1 MPELMFDALDNI
13 PEGLKEV
20 AVQKDGKFVVD
31 VVPGKKLAE
40 FRDNNINLA
49 KERDALK
56 ARWDAVAPL
65 VGEDLEAFRTSF
77 EALKSVDQQVKD
89 GKLTAKTDIEA
100 EVGRRVD
107 AMKTNY
113 ETRLAQE
120 AAARAQAEAKAAD
133 ADTKFK
139 RSIVERYVTDAVLS
153 DKSGAIPTALP
164 DILDRAGKVFKVGDD
179 GKLIA
184 KEGDA
189 IIYGADGATPMTP
202 IEWLGKLK
210 EQAPYFFK
218 GSNGGG
224 ATGGSGKTAPGG
236 LSNEDFLKLPASE
249 RLKLARRAGATA

>member
-1 MPELMFDALDNI
+1 MPELMFEALDAI

-56 ARWDAVAPL
+56 SRWDALAPL
-65 VGEDLEAFRTSF
+65 VGEDLDAFKTSY
-77 EALKSVDQQVKD
+77 EALRAVDQQVKD
-89 GKLTAKTDIEA
+89 GKLTAKGDIEA
-100 EVGRRVD
+100 EVTRRVD
-107 AMKTNY
+107 AMKSNY
-113 ETRLAQE
+113 EQRLQAE
-120 AAARAQAEAKAAD
+120 AAARAQAEAGKTAAEE
-133 ADTKFK
+133 KFK
-139 RSIVERYVTDAVLS
+139 RSVVERYVTDAVLNE
-153 DKSGAIPTALP
+153 KSGAIPTALP
-164 DILDRAGKVFKVGDD
+164 DILERSGKVFKVSDD
-179 GKLIA
+179 GKIVA

-210 EQAPYFFK
+210 ESAPYFFK

-224 ATGGSGKTAPGG
+224 ATGGTSKSAPGG
-236 LSNEDFLKLPASE
+236 MSSEDFLKLPASE
-249 RLKLARRAGATA
+249 RLKLARKAGVA